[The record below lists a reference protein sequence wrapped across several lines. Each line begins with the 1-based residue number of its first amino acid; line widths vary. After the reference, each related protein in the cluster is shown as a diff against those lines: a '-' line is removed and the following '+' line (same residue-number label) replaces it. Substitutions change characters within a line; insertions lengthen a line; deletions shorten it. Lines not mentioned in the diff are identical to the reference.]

1 MPHMER
7 RTSGW
12 NSLANITTREYEC
25 PYCGN
30 RVASY
35 AGWDGGGTAWIYV
48 CPLCMH
54 PTYFTEQGTQ
64 IPGVA
69 PGERISNVPLE
80 VDNAYAEARDSLAAS
95 APTASVLMS
104 RKLLMNIAVAQGADH
119 GKSFAEYVDYLAD
132 NGYVPPKG
140 KAWVD
145 HIRQKGNEATHEIP
159 QATAADAGELITFLE
174 MLLRFIYDFPS
185 RVPGGAP

>member
-1 MPHMER
+1 MPQLPN

-12 NSLANITTREYEC
+12 SGIQNIPARQYEC
-25 PYCGN
+25 PFCGST
-30 RVASY
+30 VASDR
-35 AGWDGGGTAWIYV
+35 GWDGGGIAWIYV
-48 CPLCMH
+48 CHLCVH
-54 PTYFTEQGTQ
+54 PTYFTEQGTR
-64 IPGVA
+64 IPGEA
-69 PGERISNVPLE
+69 PGERIANVPPE
-80 VDNAYAEARDSLAAS
+80 VGSAYEEARDSLGAG

-104 RKLLMNIAVAQGADH
+104 RKLLMNIAVSRGADK
-119 GKSFAEYVDYLAD
+119 GKSFAEYVDYLSD
-132 NGYVPPKG
+132 NGYVPPNG

-159 QATAADAGELITFLE
+159 QATPADATELITFLE